1 MVGRPSG
8 MKKRSIAG
16 RASRPVAKAGIT
28 RRPRASSAA
37 ITPS

>member
-1 MVGRPSG
+1 

-16 RASRPVAKAGIT
+16 RASSPPANAGST